1 MIKEKARILSQERLS
16 DGVYDMTIQTAQI
29 AKDAKPGQF
38 VNVYLPDKSRIL
50 PRPIS
55 ICGFDRDE
63 GTLRIVYRVTG
74 KGKGTDL
81 LSGLKAGDNIE
92 VLGPLGNGYDLS
104 DVIGKKVLLLGGG
117 IGIPPMLGLA
127 KALCEI
133 TGERCEIALGYR
145 DSDMFLENE
154 FRAYGNVHI
163 STDDGSYG
171 VHGNA
176 IDAASAAGVEPD
188 IVMACGPGPMLKGVK
203 AYTLSKGAAG
213 YISLEERMACGVGAC
228 LACVC
233 KTSGK
238 DEHSHVNN
246 ARVCKE
252 GPVFNINDV
261 EL

>member
-1 MIKEKARILSQERLS
+1 MNKERTRVLSQEMLS
-16 DGVYDMTIQTAQI
+16 DGVYDMTILTSEI
-29 AKDAKPGQF
+29 AKNAKAGQF

-74 KGKGTDL
+74 EGKGTDL
-81 LSGLKAGDNIE
+81 LSTLKAGDEID

-104 DVIGKKVLLLGGG
+104 DIKGKKILILGGG

-127 KALCEI
+127 KAVCEV
-133 TGERCEIALGYR
+133 TDERCEIALGYR
-145 DSDMFLENE
+145 NSDMFLENE

-163 STDDGSYG
+163 STDDGSSG
-171 VHGNA
+171 VHGTA
-176 IDAASAAGVEPD
+176 IDAANAAGVEPD
-188 IVMACGPGPMLKGVK
+188 IVMACGPTPMLRGVK
-203 AYTLSKGAAG
+203 DYALSKGAAG
-213 YISLEERMACGVGAC
+213 FISLEERMACGVGAC

-233 KTSGK
+233 KTTGV
-238 DEHSHVNN
+238 DEHSHVHN